1 MLLLLLIVV
10 PMTVLYQQQVTR
22 IQSAQIL
29 ENKTLHRGTCTPL
42 FSDTQSTDKT
52 IPSCFRTYIVLLL
65 SYIVVTSF
73 KLMCFKG
80 ENGSLSD

>member
-1 MLLLLLIVV
+1 MLLLLLMVV

-29 ENKTLHRGTCTPL
+29 ENKTLHRGTGTPL
-42 FSDTQSTDKT
+42 FSDTQSTEKT
-52 IPSCFRTYIVLLL
+52 TQLLQNMIILLL

-80 ENGSLSD
+80 SLSD